1 MTKMNLTKRQF
12 LKHAAGLAGLAS
24 LPSQAA
30 AERYQLGCQ
39 TLPYRSFPLSRAL
52 EGIRKAGYRYVMPTG
67 THERKPVIVPTLTSA
82 ERAELKRQFKDAGLE
97 PFMAFAGLGMDIR
110 KPDGMKTYLG
120 ELDLAAELGM
130 KTVVGAGP
138 WYYTK
143 FPNVPKRARDW
154 EKECDEFYAALEQ
167 GVRHAESIGVTI
179 TLKPHTGITATAA
192 ACLKVVKRIVSDR
205 FKICW
210 DAGNVSFYE
219 GINPDPDLPD
229 LAPYVKAVCIKDH
242 QGGRAEA
249 DFPVPG
255 SGQIDHAL
263 MFRTLFAG
271 GFSGPL
277 ALERVDGKGGPA
289 TAEILDQRIAQA
301 YNFLAPL
308 LEKTARG

>member
-1 MTKMNLTKRQF
+1 MNLTKRQF
-12 LKHAAGLAGLAS
+12 LNHAAGLAGLAG
-24 LPSQAA
+24 LPLRAA
-30 AERYQLGCQ
+30 SEPYQLGCQ
-39 TLPYRSFPLSRAL
+39 TMPYRSYPLSRAL
-52 EGIRKAGYRYVMPTG
+52 EGIRKAGYRYVMPSS
-67 THERKPVIVPTLTSA
+67 THERKPLFVPTLTSA

-97 PFMAFAGLGMDIR
+97 PFMAFAGLGVEIR

-120 ELDLAAELGM
+120 ELDLAAEFGM

-138 WYYTK
+138 WYYAK
-143 FPNVPKRARDW
+143 FPSVPKRARDW

-192 ACLKVVKRIVSDR
+192 ACLKVVKRIVSER

-219 GINPDPDLPD
+219 GIHPDPDLPD
-229 LAPYVKAVCIKDH
+229 LAPFVKAVCIKDH

-271 GFSGPL
+271 GFRGPL
-277 ALERVDGKGGPA
+277 AVERVDGKGGPV

-308 LEKTARG
+308 LEKTARS